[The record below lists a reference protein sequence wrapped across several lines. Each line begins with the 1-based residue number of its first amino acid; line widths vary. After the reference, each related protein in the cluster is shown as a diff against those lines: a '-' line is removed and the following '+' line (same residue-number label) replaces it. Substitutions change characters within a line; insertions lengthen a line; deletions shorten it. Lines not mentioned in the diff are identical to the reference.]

1 MRRGKIELAVAI
13 ASASLLLGTLVWVGG
28 PGAQANVSPSA
39 GSGYEPTL
47 APANFVKAVDNPYFP
62 LPVGRMLVYRGIK
75 DGVTQTDR
83 VRVTRDTKVIEG
95 ITATAVS
102 DVATHRGKI
111 LEKTLDFYAQDKD
124 GNVWYLGENTKELLP
139 NGKVDRSGS
148 WMSGVHDG
156 EPGLIMEA
164 HPRVPDAY
172 RQEYLKGQAEDM
184 AWIVT
189 KGGTGAF
196 AHRAVRHLIKSIEFS
211 PLEPHIIDQKLYAP
225 GLGIVSEIA
234 VSGPKETAR
243 LVRVRG

>member
-1 MRRGKIELAVAI
+1 
-13 ASASLLLGTLVWVGG
+13 
-28 PGAQANVSPSA
+28 
-39 GSGYEPTL
+39 
-47 APANFVKAVDNPYFP
+47 
-62 LPVGRMLVYRGIK
+62 GRMLVYRGSK

-111 LEKTLDFYAQDKD
+111 LEKTLDYYAQDKD

-164 HPRVPDAY
+164 HPRVPDGDREA
-172 RQEYLKGQAEDM
+172 REGQGLATSRSRREP
-184 AWIVT
+184 
-189 KGGTGAF
+189 G
-196 AHRAVRHLIKSIEFS
+196 RS
-211 PLEPHIIDQKLYAP
+211 PRPVP
-225 GLGIVSEIA
+225 RG
-234 VSGPKETAR
+234 SGDRSPRRSWWTRCGSPSSSPRGCTRPRR
-243 LVRVRG
+243 L